1 MKHLKFKV
9 QVTHEQSILIQ
20 QAVFKK
26 GGSWASG
33 NTVVVCEFCP
43 FLVLKKGCLTTC
55 KDEDDFYENHG
66 DVKQVFAREALALI
80 NGCKAIEPVFVVDIR
95 GGEIAVRKKH
105 PRSARGSRQRHPWSG
120 VPLDYWGDNSI
131 Y

>member
-1 MKHLKFKV
+1 MEKGSKEKRKVNKKMKNLKFKV
-9 QVTHEQSILIQ
+9 QVTPEQRASIQ

-33 NTVVVCEFCP
+33 NAFVVCQFCP

-55 KDEDDFYENHG
+55 KDEDDFYENNG

-80 NGCKAIEPVFVVDIR
+80 KGCKAIKP
-95 GGEIAVRKKH
+95 
-105 PRSARGSRQRHPWSG
+105 S
-120 VPLDYWGDNSI
+120 LL
-131 Y
+131 